1 MPSVTPWKA
10 GVPVTSGTGN
20 PYDATLYMGRAFVRI
35 GISVFMFLN
44 ISICV
49 WLQCVYLCKHM

>member
-49 WLQCVYLCKHM
+49 WLSMCVFV